1 MTNLYRLILTH
12 AKIKYMK
19 TSRLIYLLLLIPYIG
34 ISQSENTTT
43 IGAQTWSMNLNA
55 TSFKNGEP
63 IPKAQSNAEWEAAVK
78 NKQPAWCYHK
88 NDPSKA
94 EKHGLLYNWFTV
106 NDARGIAPE
115 GWRVASKQ
123 DWETLLSNYQHN
135 RAKALKTKE
144 GWKVFYGNNSS
155 GFSAYPVG
163 IRGVPNFFQR
173 GETTIYWTST
183 ELDEENAYGFAFTS
197 SKRFVF
203 GSQQYKVMGYSV
215 RLVKN

>member
-88 NDPSKA
+88 NDPSTA
-94 EKHGLLYNWFTV
+94 EKHGLLYNWFAV

-155 GFSAYPVG
+155 GF
-163 IRGVPNFFQR
+163 
-173 GETTIYWTST
+173 
-183 ELDEENAYGFAFTS
+183 
-197 SKRFVF
+197 
-203 GSQQYKVMGYSV
+203 
-215 RLVKN
+215 